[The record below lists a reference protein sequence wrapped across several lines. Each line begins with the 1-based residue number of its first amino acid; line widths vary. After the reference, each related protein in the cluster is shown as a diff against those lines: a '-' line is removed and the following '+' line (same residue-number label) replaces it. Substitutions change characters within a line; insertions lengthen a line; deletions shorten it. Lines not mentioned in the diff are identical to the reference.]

1 MAIFNSYI
9 WHRKVYFVISIILM
23 MIASIAEPVHWK
35 AKNGTLLKRSLC
47 FTIWMCP
54 NFSLFALTFPFWM
67 IKSNSFLLTL
77 PICSLINPDLL
88 LVDFKLLIYVQHPSV
103 LTISVFLLHVM
114 ARVALTGATGS
125 MFGNRMDIDINLLWN
140 LSCKDQ
146 KNNSRVHIKQTHTPQ
161 IRL

>member
-1 MAIFNSYI
+1 
-9 WHRKVYFVISIILM
+9 
-23 MIASIAEPVHWK
+23 
-35 AKNGTLLKRSLC
+35 
-47 FTIWMCP
+47 
-54 NFSLFALTFPFWM
+54 M